1 MAATEAE
8 PYVGLVNVEGL
19 LRKAESFTDGE
30 FSGMAAKLGIEGHLD
45 KLIRSLTTI
54 NHFIFDA
61 ETRINLSGVRSW
73 LKEINLLFAPLDD
86 LLDEFAY
93 EARRPKVK
101 LDKVGRFFSASN
113 RNRKMSHRLK
123 DVGSK
128 YEGLA
133 RRASE
138 INVANASGQH
148 DHFRRRET
156 DSFCARSEIM
166 VGGADLLNLKEK
178 ILGAGN
184 DPDLSFISIIGM
196 AGIGKTTLAKVVYND
211 DDVMY
216 HFDVKIWICVSKES
230 NTFRIL
236 QHMLESLTHHP
247 VDEMSIETVLLKLLE
262 RLKGK
267 KYLLVLD
274 DVWEQ
279 DYSMWDSFTKYLL
292 KLGGSRGSKILV
304 TTRLEQVADLFKPG
318 STYKVNFLP
327 EEYCWKLF
335 RQIVIEGSGRG
346 MTQQQEEVGRTIV
359 NSCGGLPLAVKAM
372 ASIARYRKIEDWD
385 KLAINEAPGSEFVD
399 DVLKLSYDNLPSISL
414 KQCFLY
420 CSIFPKG
427 SLMEKDE
434 LIQLWTAQG
443 LLNPPQGRNLSM
455 EDLGAE
461 YLGILVGT
469 SILQDAELDEVDGK
483 KFYKMHDLLHD
494 LALSLSKYQCS
505 IMEGE
510 KVATDHFGVHLSVI
524 NCEVSVSEPS
534 KNECKRL
541 RTLRWV
547 NSGVLGD
554 LLAYATSLRVL
565 IVDDWSLEELPAS
578 ISKLKLLYYLDI
590 SKTKI
595 QELPDT
601 ISTLYNLQILRL
613 YDLIGLPKNFENLV
627 NLRHLYIGPGHL
639 YIEKPRDLDKLS
651 ALPSQ
656 AETVLNPSSLKACF
670 KVHLHDNYPTEN
682 FKKLSDLPDLYSCL
696 RIYRLENVSGYE
708 KEKEEEKKA
717 IKEELSRISKI
728 STIESLRLHW
738 NARRENCYDEGVLE
752 DLPPHSDIKHLAIE
766 NYKGTAFP
774 SWMQNTSEPPILHH
788 LEKIELEDCSY
799 CEQLPPLGHLPFL
812 KVVKIS
818 GMVNVKSIGAEFYGL
833 TDVDGQSSSSGSPL
847 TARTVFPK
855 LRELTLRELIS
866 LVEWSEPVTLSNHV
880 CPLLEKFEVEQC
892 PKLKR
897 LPNVITSSHEH
908 LRRLEVAWCDS
919 LDCLPEGVVGLKSLE
934 DLEARGLPSLSKLS
948 IGHCR
953 NLTSLTIG
961 GISDVDNTQPLHLT
975 EGSGELASLP
985 EQLQY
990 LSALKFFTISGYG
1003 GLESL
1008 PEWFSKLQF
1017 LQILKLEFCWKLMHL
1032 PEAEKMQQLK
1042 NLDELDICYC
1052 PLLEARCTKGSRPEL
1067 HKISHIPRIMINFEE
1082 IKFRPLNKNKNTTNA
1097 QTQRNKEKDIE
1108 KSGNRERNEGEG
1120 EQQGRSAASSSS
1132 QLPDQ
1137 SAGVGNEET
1146 LIKDSASPPKPSQQ
1160 QEPTAIGSNSTDDVP
1175 SVESKDK
1182 GKGKAKLS
1190 AQTVVGGPPSR
1201 SRGIVINEG
1210 GFKEREG
1217 AGSDRTLY
1225 KDSASPP
1232 SPSLRQEK
1240 TGVASDSNDDVPV
1253 SANPS
1258 VESKGEDKSKSAG
1271 AGNERMLVQDS
1282 ASLPNP
1288 PQLQEIT
1295 AIGYDSNDDKPSIKS
1310 KDEVMAKL
1318 PTPTV
1323 VGAVSSDTYGIFN
1336 DENASKKV
1344 ELSKVVVNEFSESS
1358 GAGNKRALVKGSK
1371 SPPSLPQKQEITAV
1385 GFNSDDDV
1393 PVLAKP
1399 YIESKDE
1406 RTSRLPAVTT
1416 VNGVSSGTIGTEI
1429 EELAS
1434 KEVELSKESVNEY
1447 FESSGAGNGSIL
1459 VKASTSPTYPPPH
1472 QEITAFGSNSGHAVP
1487 VSTGPS
1493 VESKDEGKSKLPTLN
1508 VVGGVSSDT
1517 SCTAVEVK
1525 ASKEVELS
1533 KELATEFSEI
1543 AGTGREK
1550 TLVKGNA
1557 PLISPPQQQVMDTMG
1572 SDSDDDARFLA
1583 KHFYQMKR

>member
-1 MAATEAE
+1 MAATQAE
-8 PYVGLVNVEGL
+8 PYVGLVNLEGL
-19 LRKAESFTDGE
+19 LRKAESFADGE

-73 LKEINLLFAPLDD
+73 LKEINVLFAPLDD

-138 INVANASGQH
+138 INVANASEQY

-156 DSFCARSEIM
+156 DPYCAMPEIM

-184 DPDLSFISIIGM
+184 DPDLFFISIIGM

-211 DDVMY
+211 DDVAN
-216 HFDVKIWICVSKES
+216 HFDVRIWICVSKEK
-230 NTFRIL
+230 
-236 QHMLESLTHHP
+236 
-247 VDEMSIETVLLKLLE
+247 TVLLKLLE

-304 TTRLEQVADLFKPG
+304 TTRLQQVADLFKPG
-318 STYKVNFLP
+318 STYKVNLLP

-335 RQIVIEGSGRG
+335 RQIAIGGSGRE
-346 MTQQQEEVGRTIV
+346 MTQQLEEVGRTIV
-359 NSCGGLPLAVKAM
+359 KSCGGLPLAVKAM
-372 ASIARYRKIEDWD
+372 ASIARFRRIEDWD

-469 SILQDAELDEVDGK
+469 SILQDAELDEADGK
-483 KFYKMHDLLHD
+483 KFYKMHELLHD

-510 KVATDHFGVHLSVI
+510 NVATNHFGVHLSLI

-534 KNECKRL
+534 RNECKRL

-565 IVDDWSLEELPAS
+565 IVNDWSLEDLPAS
-578 ISKLKLLYYLDI
+578 ISRLKLLYYLDI
-590 SKTKI
+590 SKTNI
-595 QELPDT
+595 QELPDS

-639 YIEKPRDLDKLS
+639 YIEKPQDLDKLS

-656 AETVLNPSSLKACF
+656 AETLF
-670 KVHLHDNYPTEN
+670 DH
-682 FKKLSDLPDLYSCL
+682 PDSYSCL

-738 NARRENCYDEGVLE
+738 NARRENCYDEDVLE
-752 DLPPHSDIKHLAIE
+752 GLPPHSDIKHLAIE

-774 SWMQNTSEPPILHH
+774 SWMQNTSEPLILHH

-799 CEQLPPLGHLPFL
+799 CEELPPLGHLPFL

-833 TDVDGQSSSSGSPL
+833 TDVDGPL

-855 LRELTLRELIS
+855 LRELTLRQLTS
-866 LVEWSEPVTLSNHV
+866 LVEWSEPVTRSNHSSTV

-897 LPNVITSSHEH
+897 LPNVITSSREH

-919 LDCLPEGVVGLKSLE
+919 LYCLPEGVVGLKSLE
-934 DLEARGLPSLSKLS
+934 DLEIRW
-948 IGHCR
+948 
-953 NLTSLTIG
+953 
-961 GISDVDNTQPLHLT
+961 
-975 EGSGELASLP
+975 SGERASLP

-1003 GLESL
+1003 GMKTL
-1008 PEWFSKLQF
+1008 PAWFSKLQS
-1017 LQILKLEFCWKLMHL
+1017 LQTLKLEFCRKLTYL
-1032 PEAEKMQQLK
+1032 PAAEKMQQLK
-1042 NLDELDICYC
+1042 KLDELDVCYC
-1052 PLLEARCTKGSRPEL
+1052 PLLEERCTKGSRPEL
-1067 HKISHIPRIMINFEE
+1067 HKISHIPRIMINSEE
-1082 IKFRPLNKNKNTTNA
+1082 IKFRPLNKSKNTTNT

-1132 QLPDQ
+1132 QPADQ
-1137 SAGVGNEET
+1137 RA
-1146 LIKDSASPPKPSQQ
+1146 
-1160 QEPTAIGSNSTDDVP
+1160 
-1175 SVESKDK
+1175 
-1182 GKGKAKLS
+1182 
-1190 AQTVVGGPPSR
+1190 
-1201 SRGIVINEG
+1201 
-1210 GFKEREG
+1210 G
-1217 AGSDRTLY
+1217 AGSDRMLY

-1318 PTPTV
+1318 PAPTV

-1358 GAGNKRALVKGSK
+1358 GAGNKRTLVKGSK

-1434 KEVELSKESVNEY
+1434 KEFELSKESVNEY
-1447 FESSGAGNGSIL
+1447 FESSGAGNGRIL
-1459 VKASTSPTYPPPH
+1459 VKDSTPPTYPPPH
-1472 QEITAFGSNSGHAVP
+1472 QEITAFGSNSDHAVP
-1487 VSTGPS
+1487 VSTVSS

-1517 SCTAVEVK
+1517 SCTAIEVK

-1533 KELATEFSEI
+1533 KELATEFSES
-1543 AGTGREK
+1543 AGTVREK
-1550 TLVKGNA
+1550 TLVKGNT
-1557 PLISPPQQQVMDTMG
+1557 PLISPPQLQVMNTMG
-1572 SDSDDDARFLA
+1572 SDSDDDAWFLA